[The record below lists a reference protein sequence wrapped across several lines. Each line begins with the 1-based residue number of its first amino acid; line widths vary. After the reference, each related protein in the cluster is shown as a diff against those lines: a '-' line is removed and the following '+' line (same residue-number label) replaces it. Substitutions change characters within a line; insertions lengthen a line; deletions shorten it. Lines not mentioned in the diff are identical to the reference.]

1 MMQPPSSRLHPQP
14 PRSRRLRTWL
24 ILLVTAVAVPLV
36 LFSGFLL
43 VRNVTAQVRE
53 TERLVR
59 DRARLL
65 AEDIDREV
73 ARLVAA
79 AEVLAT
85 SESLAVGDFATF
97 HRSAAAVRDRLG
109 TNVVLRDLA
118 NQQIVNSRVPWG
130 TPLPANSG
138 LVADQ
143 RAIATRKPQVS
154 GLIMGGVTRA
164 PLLIV
169 VVPVIR
175 DGDVRLLL
183 SLTITQ
189 ERLQTIVAPERL
201 PGGWRAGVVDEDGT
215 VIARSH
221 QAERFV
227 GQSLPADMWAG
238 MRDAPEGIHRAINL
252 EGMSTFQAYSRSATA
267 GWVVATSVPESLL
280 AAPARETLLLFVGGG
295 LVLFLIGIAAAIGLG
310 RRLMRP
316 VAQLAEAAEALAAGR
331 LPPADAGGVLEIDAV
346 VKAIRNA
353 AGLIQQREADLAESE
368 ARHRAM
374 VQTAADAMVVVDDAG
389 IIQSFNPA
397 AEGIFG
403 YQAEEAIGRTV
414 RILMPEPCHSAG
426 DVDVVACLSTAEWR
440 GHGTGRDLMGRRK
453 DGTTFPI
460 ELAIAEWT
468 SGKRRYFSGI
478 IRDITERKSA
488 EDALRA
494 SKAEADRANVAKSK
508 FLAAASH
515 DLRQPVQ
522 AMMLFQS
529 ALAERLDGHPASR
542 LLKPLGEAMGGLRM
556 LLDSLLDV
564 SRLDAGLIV
573 PTPVDMPVG
582 LLLERLGAEYQ
593 PQAAAKGLRLR
604 VVPSGAT
611 IRSDPALLERILRN
625 LIENALRYTERGGVL
640 IGCRRQG
647 GNLHI
652 DVIDTGIGIQ
662 PDKHEEIFE
671 EFFQV
676 GNPERDRNKGLGLGL
691 AVVRRL
697 ARLLGHR
704 IELRSLPGG
713 GSMFR
718 VEVPVVALSSSGSG
732 KPNNVHPV
740 NGHPVN
746 GHPSLILVIDD
757 EPLVRKGLQ
766 AMLESW
772 GYRVLTAGSIQDAV
786 LLVESGKWPDA
797 ILADYRLRSGETGLN
812 AIKAV
817 CERLDVPVPATVITG
832 DTAPERLVEVRAGG
846 HALLHKPVAATDL
859 RNAVVE
865 MLSVVE

>member
-1 MMQPPSSRLHPQP
+1 
-14 PRSRRLRTWL
+14 
-24 ILLVTAVAVPLV
+24 
-36 LFSGFLL
+36 
-43 VRNVTAQVRE
+43 
-53 TERLVR
+53 
-59 DRARLL
+59 
-65 AEDIDREV
+65 
-73 ARLVAA
+73 
-79 AEVLAT
+79 
-85 SESLAVGDFATF
+85 
-97 HRSAAAVRDRLG
+97 
-109 TNVVLRDLA
+109 
-118 NQQIVNSRVPWG
+118 
-130 TPLPANSG
+130 
-138 LVADQ
+138 
-143 RAIATRKPQVS
+143 
-154 GLIMGGVTRA
+154 
-164 PLLIV
+164 
-169 VVPVIR
+169 
-175 DGDVRLLL
+175 
-183 SLTITQ
+183 
-189 ERLQTIVAPERL
+189 
-201 PGGWRAGVVDEDGT
+201 
-215 VIARSH
+215 
-221 QAERFV
+221 
-227 GQSLPADMWAG
+227 MWAG

-252 EGMSTFQAYSRSATA
+252 EGVSTFQAYSRSATA

-295 LVLFLIGIAAAIGLG
+295 LVLFLIAIAAAIGLG

-368 ARHRAM
+368 ARHRAI
-374 VQTAADAMVVVDDAG
+374 VQTAADAMVVVDAAG

-440 GHGTGRDLMGRRK
+440 GNGAGRDLTGRRK

-529 ALAERLDGHPASR
+529 ALEERLDGHPAFP
-542 LLKPLGEAMGGLRM
+542 LLKSLGEAMGGLRM

-582 LLLERLGAEYQ
+582 PLLERLGAEYQ
-593 PQAAAKGLRLR
+593 PQAAAKELRLR

-676 GNPERDRNKGLGLGL
+676 GNPERDRSKGLGLGL

-697 ARLLGHR
+697 ARLLGYR
-704 IELRSLPGG
+704 IELRSLPGR

-718 VEVPVVALSSSGSG
+718 VEVPVVAQPSSGSG
-732 KPNNVHPV
+732 KPNDVHPVV
-740 NGHPVN
+740 NGHPVT

-757 EPLVRKGLQ
+757 EPLVRTGLQ

-797 ILADYRLRSGETGLN
+797 ILADYRLRGGETGLD

-817 CERLDVPVPATVITG
+817 RERLDVPVPATVITG
-832 DTAPERLVEVRAGG
+832 DTAPERLVEVQTGG
-846 HALLHKPVAATDL
+846 HALLHKPVAADEL

>member
-1 MMQPPSSRLHPQP
+1 
-14 PRSRRLRTWL
+14 
-24 ILLVTAVAVPLV
+24 
-36 LFSGFLL
+36 
-43 VRNVTAQVRE
+43 
-53 TERLVR
+53 
-59 DRARLL
+59 
-65 AEDIDREV
+65 
-73 ARLVAA
+73 
-79 AEVLAT
+79 
-85 SESLAVGDFATF
+85 
-97 HRSAAAVRDRLG
+97 
-109 TNVVLRDLA
+109 
-118 NQQIVNSRVPWG
+118 
-130 TPLPANSG
+130 
-138 LVADQ
+138 
-143 RAIATRKPQVS
+143 
-154 GLIMGGVTRA
+154 
-164 PLLIV
+164 
-169 VVPVIR
+169 
-175 DGDVRLLL
+175 
-183 SLTITQ
+183 
-189 ERLQTIVAPERL
+189 
-201 PGGWRAGVVDEDGT
+201 
-215 VIARSH
+215 
-221 QAERFV
+221 
-227 GQSLPADMWAG
+227 
-238 MRDAPEGIHRAINL
+238 
-252 EGMSTFQAYSRSATA
+252 
-267 GWVVATSVPESLL
+267 
-280 AAPARETLLLFVGGG
+280 
-295 LVLFLIGIAAAIGLG
+295 
-310 RRLMRP
+310 
-316 VAQLAEAAEALAAGR
+316 
-331 LPPADAGGVLEIDAV
+331 
-346 VKAIRNA
+346 
-353 AGLIQQREADLAESE
+353 
-368 ARHRAM
+368 
-374 VQTAADAMVVVDDAG
+374 
-389 IIQSFNPA
+389 
-397 AEGIFG
+397 
-403 YQAEEAIGRTV
+403 
-414 RILMPEPCHSAG
+414 
-426 DVDVVACLSTAEWR
+426 
-440 GHGTGRDLMGRRK
+440 
-453 DGTTFPI
+453 
-460 ELAIAEWT
+460 
-468 SGKRRYFSGI
+468 
-478 IRDITERKSA
+478 
-488 EDALRA
+488 
-494 SKAEADRANVAKSK
+494 
-508 FLAAASH
+508 
-515 DLRQPVQ
+515 
-522 AMMLFQS
+522 
-529 ALAERLDGHPASR
+529 
-542 LLKPLGEAMGGLRM
+542 M

-718 VEVPVVALSSSGSG
+718 VEVPVVALPSSGSG
-732 KPNNVHPV
+732 KPNDVHPV

-772 GYRVLTAGSIQDAV
+772 GYRVLTAGSIQDVV